1 MAIILSWTFGKI
13 FPKNLMIHIKKSV
26 PFYEES
32 HNLICNLSDFF
43 LHESSIV
50 YDIGSSTGTC
60 LNKIFHKTSE

>member
-1 MAIILSWTFGKI
+1 MAKSSSWTFGKSSKK
-13 FPKNLMIHIKKSV
+13 FDEHIKKSV

-50 YDIGSSTGTC
+50 YDIGSSTGTA
-60 LNKIFHKTSE
+60 